1 MLRHSLINYQN
12 LQMLS
17 GGGLTIL
24 DTQISSSSI
33 NQEGYAVTDVAMYYA
48 GLKELFPGEK
58 VLFKKLSKKIENSTI
73 LDIGIGGGRTTKHL
87 LPLTSEYTG
96 VDYVPKYI
104 DIVNRMFGPAGK
116 FLVEDARDLSGFA
129 NESFDFVL
137 FSYNGIDVVSHEDR
151 LKVLSEVHRVLRK
164 GGTFMFS
171 SHNRNYRYFRKPYWL
186 KDWRFNPKLI
196 KNVLAYLIL
205 MPKRL
210 KMRKHEIFTDE
221 YAIINDSDHRY
232 SFLFYYISIAE
243 QLKQLAEIGFVDNE
257 SYDAN
262 GELVT
267 ADTESFW
274 IYYLAKK

>member
-1 MLRHSLINYQN
+1 
-12 LQMLS
+12 MLS